1 MRKREPAPASYG
13 WGGYLLL
20 HIIFIRFTVKIFI
33 NFLLGG
39 IVIQNN
45 FYVFGLWELG

>member
-20 HIIFIRFTVKIFI
+20 HIIFIGFPMQKIL
-33 NFLLGG
+33 NFLFSG
-39 IVIQNN
+39 IVIQGNLHAL
-45 FYVFGLWELG
+45 GLWELG